1 MVVVVVVAA
10 AVVLSV
16 VVDTVGVDVVADS
29 VVDVAAMARSAL
41 SKALVGVDFVFS
53 IFKLK
58 SLVDDADS
66 VVFSSAGDVTGL
78 VVSASFIEVV
88 RADICSS
95 VPVVTCKSA
104 GSAVC
109 WVVSLT
115 ADFVGSTG

>member
-29 VVDVAAMARSAL
+29 VVDVASMARSAL
-41 SKALVGVDFVFS
+41 SKALVAVDFVCS

-66 VVFSSAGDVTGL
+66 VVFSSAGDITVL

-115 ADFVGSTG
+115 ADFVGSMG